1 MVRLMGSAK
10 ATRVPDDSVAPGVD
24 APRTGVNGAKRGAA
38 HPEQLGEEQVRA
50 AVASLSML
58 AEPTRLRLLWTL
70 RDAELG
76 VTALAERAGC
86 SATAASQH
94 LAKLRLAGLVDQRAQ
109 GRERLYRLQGGHLRR
124 LLDEAL
130 AHADHASHDLPH
142 HD

>member
-10 ATRVPDDSVAPGVD
+10 ATLVPKDSVAQGVD
-24 APRTGVNGAKRGAA
+24 SPPVGVTRASRGAA
-38 HPEQLGEEQVRA
+38 HPERLAEEQVRA

-58 AEPTRLRLLWTL
+58 AEPTRLRLLWAL

-76 VTALAERAGC
+76 VTALAEGAGC
-86 SATAASQH
+86 SPTAASQH

>member
-1 MVRLMGSAK
+1 MVRLMEPAK
-10 ATRVPDDSVAPGVD
+10 ATRVSADTVAPGVD
-24 APRTGVNGAKRGAA
+24 SLRAGVNRASRVAA
-38 HPEQLGEEQVRA
+38 HPQKLAEEQVRA

-58 AEPTRLRLLWTL
+58 AEPTRLRLLWAL

-76 VTALAERAGC
+76 VTALAEGAGC
-86 SATAASQH
+86 SPTAASQH